1 MKIKNLV
8 STLFI
13 LLFLQSCA
21 QNNEVKKPLKI
32 KSIYEVIIDDINW
45 NSEKYGL
52 KGNIKTVEQ
61 KTIYAAND
69 SITDFSAYE
78 TFDLNDEPD
87 YFNLA
92 EMDNDCK
99 VTFNAKGKLAS
110 RISYGRRF
118 DSTSVQSDTI
128 IYDANKRL
136 VIMRSNLEG
145 DDFAFPGDA
154 IFEYD
159 KFGHLVKHSYHNQ
172 VWTYTYFEKTH
183 QVRISHREGN
193 EFRYDNLYTYDKFGQ
208 QVESQSYNEDGSKDV
223 KITREYDN
231 KGFVEKETLYST
243 DGTQTDYPKHIFD
256 NSIKLYKKF
265 DHNKN
270 CTVRIIVDPKGK
282 ATVRS
287 RKFEYYN

>member
-13 LLFLQSCA
+13 LPFLQSCA

-61 KTIYAAND
+61 KTIYAASD

-99 VTFNAKGKLAS
+99 VTFNANGKLTS

-118 DSTSVQSDTI
+118 DNTSVQSDTL
-128 IYDANKRL
+128 IYDTNKRL

-223 KITREYDN
+223 KITRKYDKRICR
-231 KGFVEKETLYST
+231 KGNFIQY
-243 DGTQTDYPKHIFD
+243 
-256 NSIKLYKKF
+256 
-265 DHNKN
+265 
-270 CTVRIIVDPKGK
+270 
-282 ATVRS
+282 
-287 RKFEYYN
+287 